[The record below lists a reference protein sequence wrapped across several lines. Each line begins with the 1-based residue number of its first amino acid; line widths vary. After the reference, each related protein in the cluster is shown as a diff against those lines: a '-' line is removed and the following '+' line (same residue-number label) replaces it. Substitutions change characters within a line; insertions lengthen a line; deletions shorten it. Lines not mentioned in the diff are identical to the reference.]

1 MQSRTASAHSS
12 GMLRVG
18 PTASGHGRRPGPRP
32 AKRLRLSCRLI
43 KSTNVGPSL
52 FACKSS

>member
-12 GMLRVG
+12 GMPRVG
-18 PTASGHGRRPGPRP
+18 PTASGHGRRPGLRP
-32 AKRLRLSCRLI
+32 AKRGRLSCRLI
-43 KSTNVGPSL
+43 KRTNVGPRL